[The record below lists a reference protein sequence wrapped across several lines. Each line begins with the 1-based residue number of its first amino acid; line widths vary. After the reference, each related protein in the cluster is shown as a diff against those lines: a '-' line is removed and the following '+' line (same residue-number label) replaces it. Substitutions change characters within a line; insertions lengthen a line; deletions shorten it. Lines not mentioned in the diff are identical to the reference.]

1 MKSQIIPALKKTF
14 LGFQIELVIFTL
26 ADDKKQVLK
35 SLILQFLRIQRPSIR
50 FLAKVIGIIIS
61 YILALNL
68 APLLSNSYK

>member
-68 APLLSNSYK
+68 APLLSNS

>member
-26 ADDKKQVLK
+26 TDDKKQVLK

-68 APLLSNSYK
+68 APLLSNS